1 MLLVTSQNGWRPA
14 VFAMA
19 LEACK
24 LGGTLRA
31 RCCRAAEISPGVL
44 TFKVL
49 ASTGLRIVVD

>member
-31 RCCRAAEISPGVL
+31 RC
-44 TFKVL
+44 
-49 ASTGLRIVVD
+49 